1 MVDRLNL
8 KIGKADAYL
17 LLNGLS
23 GIGPISARNLL
34 DYFEDDPTAI
44 FRAKKS
50 NLLRVK
56 GIGEKIIHSLMDSRN
71 HDWLIAENNKIKS
84 RAVSFVSQNKLPSL
98 LLEIYDPPIGLYV
111 SGELPDRPYVGIV
124 GTRNPTM
131 YGQKQAREIAADLTA
146 AGFCIV
152 SGMPRGIDSAAHEG
166 ALEAGGPTVAFLGS
180 GIDIVYPP
188 ENINLYQRISKN
200 GAVVSEFPF
209 GRKADRRTFPMRNR
223 LVSGVS
229 QAVLVVESA
238 ASGGSLIT
246 AQFAADQGRTVFA
259 VPGRIDQPSSAGCHK
274 IIREGAT
281 LVRSSADIIE
291 DLRPYMFEDQ
301 VLLNFA
307 DREEAYGSC
316 GHLTESLSETEK
328 LLIREL
334 NEGEQLSLVE
344 LEQRVGLGIADTMSA
359 LTLLELNR
367 HVKKH
372 PSGKFELI

>member
-1 MVDRLNL
+1 MDASNTRID
-8 KIGKADAYL
+8 KGDAYL
-17 LLNGLS
+17 LLNGLPKV
-23 GIGPISARNLL
+23 GPISARNLME
-34 DYFEDDPTAI
+34 YFEGDPSAV
-44 FRAKKS
+44 FQAKKS
-50 NLLRVK
+50 DL
-56 GIGEKIIHSLMDSRN
+56 HSVNGVGTKMIDSLTDSKN
-71 HDWLIAENNKIKS
+71 QDWLISEKKKIKS
-84 RAVSFVSQNKLPSL
+84 RDASFITQPELPSL

-111 SGELPDRPYVGIV
+111 KGEMPNLPFIAIV

-131 YGQKQAREIAADLTA
+131 YGQKQAREMAAQLTS

-152 SGMPRGIDSAAHEG
+152 SGMARGIDSAAHAG

-180 GIDIVYPP
+180 GLDIVYPP
-188 ENINLYQRISKN
+188 ENINLYQRIIKN

-238 ASGGSLIT
+238 SSGGSLIT

-291 DLRPYMFEDQ
+291 DLRPYMQKDQ
-301 VLLNFA
+301 VLMNFDTRDETGDSA
-307 DREEAYGSC
+307 DDFSGNLSK
-316 GHLTESLSETEK
+316 TEN
-328 LLIREL
+328 LLIQEL
-334 NEGEQLSLVE
+334 KEGEFLSLDE
-344 LEQRVGLGIADTMSA
+344 LGHRSGLSIAETMST

-367 HVKKH
+367 HVKKY
-372 PSGKFELI
+372 PSGKYELI